1 MRILILSF
9 TLSCLSLFAG
19 QSDTAVKLLTSV
31 NAIKTAEHI
40 TIDGILDETV
50 WQGNPSVDL
59 FIQREPVEGIEPSQ
73 KTAVYIAYDDDALYI
88 AARMYDTHPD
98 SIIARL
104 TRRDNYIASDYFIF
118 GLDSYHDKRSGFFF
132 QINAA
137 GTLSDGI
144 LYNDDWSD
152 NSWDAVWEGKAR
164 IDDKGWTAE
173 IRIPFS
179 QIGFKNSENQVWGIN
194 IKRFIARNNEED
206 YIIKLPKN
214 EGSGVSRFIDLT
226 GLNGIKPSGKIEL
239 LPYVT
244 GKAEYLQHSTGDP
257 FNTGSKYTPD
267 IGADLK
273 MGIGTNLTLNATLN
287 PDFGQVE
294 IDPAVI
300 NLSDVETYYSEKR
313 PFFVQGSSIFDFGN
327 GGARNYWGFNW
338 PGPSLFYSRRIGR
351 NPQGSVPDNSDYS
364 SMPSGTHIIGAA
376 KLTGKVGDNWNIGT
390 IQAVTRREYGQYE
403 LNGIKSELEV
413 EPLTYYGIT
422 RLQKEINN
430 GRQGIGMIA
439 TYTARDYNDQL
450 LSNITNNSSF
460 TGGIDGW
467 TSLDTSKTWVL
478 TGSTSMSYIHG
489 STQRLIE
496 LQENSQHYFQRPD
509 AVSMHV
515 DSSKTSLVGMVGR
528 FYLVKQQGNSFFNSA
543 FGFITPGFDC
553 NDLGFLSRADV
564 INMHI
569 GGGYDWTKPTD
580 YFHYLEVG
588 IALFR
593 NYDFDLNKTNDGV
606 YQFGTY
612 QLPNYYT
619 INWALAYNP
628 WDVNNTRTRG
638 GPLTL
643 NPPGWQANLSLY
655 SDDRKD
661 IVYSLAANSYQ
672 ADFDNYL
679 EYDLSIEYRP
689 APNITLS
696 IAPFISKE
704 FQRSFYIG
712 TFADNYAVNTFGNRY
727 VFGELDQRTLGAAI
741 RLNWTFTPNLTLQLY
756 VQPLISSGKYTS
768 IKELAKPKSY
778 DFNVFNDITLNKSD
792 NTYSVDPDGTGPAPA
807 FTFDNPDFNI
817 RSLRGNAVLRWEY
830 LPGSVLYLVWTQ
842 TRSDYES
849 IGDFQLI
856 KSFSGLTDIHPDNIF
871 ALKFTYWFN
880 M

>member
-1 MRILILSF
+1 MRILIILF
-9 TLSCLSLFAG
+9 TLSCISLFAG

-31 NAIKTAEHI
+31 TALKTTEKI
-40 TIDGILDETV
+40 TIDGYLDEAV
-50 WQGNPSVDL
+50 WQGPPSVDL
-59 FIQREPVEGIEPSQ
+59 FIQRDPVEGVEPSQ
-73 KTAVYIAYDDDALYI
+73 KTAVHIVYDDDAIYI
-88 AARMYDTHPD
+88 AARMFDTHPD

-104 TRRDNYIASDYFIF
+104 TRRDNYIASDYFAVGF
-118 GLDSYHDKRSGFFF
+118 DPYHDKRSGYIF

-137 GTLSDGI
+137 GTLTDGV

-179 QIGFKNSENQVWGIN
+179 QIGFKATDIQVWGIN
-194 IKRFIARNNEED
+194 IKRVIARNNEED
-206 YIIKLPKN
+206 FIVKMPKN
-214 EGSGVSRFIDLT
+214 ESSGVSRFIDLI
-226 GLNGIKPSGKIEL
+226 GLDGIKPSGKIEVV
-239 LPYVT
+239 PYVT
-244 GKAEYLQHSTGDP
+244 GKAEYLQHSPGDP

-273 MGIGTNLTLNATLN
+273 MGLGTNLTLNATIN

-338 PGPSLFYSRRIGR
+338 SGPNLFYSRRIGR

-364 SMPSGTHIIGAA
+364 SVPSGTHILGAA

-390 IQAVTRREYGQYE
+390 IQALTQRQYADYQ
-403 LNGIKSELEV
+403 LNGVNSEAEV
-413 EPLTYYGIT
+413 EPFTYYGIA

-439 TYTARDYNDQL
+439 TYTARDYKDRS
-450 LSNITNNSSF
+450 LSDITNKSSF
-460 TGGIDGW
+460 TGGVDGW
-467 TSLDTSKTWVL
+467 TSLDTAKMWVL
-478 TGSTSMSYIHG
+478 TGYTSMSYVHG
-489 STQRLIE
+489 STQRLID

-509 AVSMHV
+509 SKNMHV
-515 DSSKTSLVGMVGR
+515 DSNKTSLTGMVGR
-528 FYLVKQQGNSFFNSA
+528 FYIIKQQGNSFFNSA

-564 INMHI
+564 INMHV

-580 YFHYLEVG
+580 YYRYVELGV
-588 IALFR
+588 AVFR
-593 NYDFDLNKTNDGV
+593 NYDFDWNKTNDGIFH
-606 YQFGTY
+606 FGTY
-612 QLPNYYT
+612 QFLNYYSV
-619 INWALAYNP
+619 NWNLAYNP
-628 WDVNNTRTRG
+628 WMVNNTRTRG

-643 NPPGWQANLSLY
+643 NPQGWQANINVN

-661 IVYSLAANSYQ
+661 IVYSLSANSYQ
-672 ADFDNYL
+672 ASYDQYL
-679 EYDLSIEYRP
+679 EYDLYVEYRP

-696 IAPFISKE
+696 VSPFINRE
-704 FQRSFYIG
+704 FQRSFYVD
-712 TFADNYAVNTFGNRY
+712 THADNYAVNTFGTRY
-727 VFGELDQRTLGAAI
+727 IFGELDQRTFGAGI

-756 VQPLISSGKYTS
+756 VQPLVSSGKYTS
-768 IKELAKPKSY
+768 LKELAKPKSY
-778 DFNVFNDITLNKSD
+778 EFNQFKDITYNKSD
-792 NTYSVDPDGTGPAPA
+792 NTYTVDPDGSGPASP
-807 FTFDNPDFNI
+807 FTFDNPDFNFK
-817 RSLRGNAVLRWEY
+817 SLRGNAVLRWEY

-842 TRSDYES
+842 TRSDDEA
-849 IGDFQLI
+849 IGDFRLF

>member
-1 MRILILSF
+1 MRIFILILVLSNL
-9 TLSCLSLFAG
+9 TLIAG
-19 QSDTAVKLLTSV
+19 QSDTVVKLLPSV
-31 NAIKTAEHI
+31 TAVKTTEHI
-40 TIDGILDETV
+40 TIDGILDEKV
-50 WQGNPSVDL
+50 WQGTPSVDL
-59 FIQREPVEGIEPSQ
+59 FIQRDPVEGVAPTQ
-73 KTAVYIAYDDDALYI
+73 KTAVYIAYDDDALYV
-88 AARMYDTHPD
+88 AARMYDSHPD

-104 TRRDNYIASDYFIF
+104 TRRDNYIASDYLIF

-179 QIGFKNSENQVWGIN
+179 QIGFKNSDKQVWGIN

-214 EGSGVSRFIDLT
+214 ENTGVSRFIDLT
-226 GLNGIKPSGKIEL
+226 GLDGIKPSGKIEV

-244 GKAEYLQHSTGDP
+244 GKAEYLQHSAGDP

-267 IGADLK
+267 MGADLK

-338 PGPSLFYSRRIGR
+338 SGPSLFYSRRIGR
-351 NPQGSVPDNSDYS
+351 NPQGSVPDNTDYS
-364 SMPSGTHIIGAA
+364 TMPSGTHIIGAA
-376 KLTGKVGDNWNIGT
+376 KLTGKVGDNWNLGT
-390 IQAVTRREYGQYE
+390 IQAVTQREFAQYE
-403 LNGIKSELEV
+403 LNGIKSETEV
-413 EPLTYYGIT
+413 EPLTYYGIA

-439 TYTARDYNDQL
+439 TYTARDIRNQS
-450 LSNITNNSSF
+450 LSDTTNNSSF

-478 TGSTSMSYIHG
+478 TGSTSMSYIQG
-489 STQRLIE
+489 STQRLIN

-509 AVSMHV
+509 AKNMHV
-515 DSSKTSLVGMVGR
+515 DSNKTSLTGMVGR
-528 FYLVKQQGNSFFNSA
+528 FYLVKQQGQSFFNSA

-564 INMHI
+564 INMHL
-569 GGGYDWTKPTD
+569 GGGYDWIKPTD
-580 YFHYLEVG
+580 FYRYIELG
-588 IALFR
+588 IAFFR

-612 QLPNYYT
+612 QFLNYYS
-619 INWALAYNP
+619 INFDFAYNP
-628 WDVNNTRTRG
+628 WMVNNTRTR
-638 GPLTL
+638 
-643 NPPGWQANLSLY
+643 
-655 SDDRKD
+655 
-661 IVYSLAANSYQ
+661 
-672 ADFDNYL
+672 
-679 EYDLSIEYRP
+679 
-689 APNITLS
+689 
-696 IAPFISKE
+696 
-704 FQRSFYIG
+704 
-712 TFADNYAVNTFGNRY
+712 
-727 VFGELDQRTLGAAI
+727 
-741 RLNWTFTPNLTLQLY
+741 
-756 VQPLISSGKYTS
+756 
-768 IKELAKPKSY
+768 
-778 DFNVFNDITLNKSD
+778 
-792 NTYSVDPDGTGPAPA
+792 
-807 FTFDNPDFNI
+807 
-817 RSLRGNAVLRWEY
+817 
-830 LPGSVLYLVWTQ
+830 
-842 TRSDYES
+842 
-849 IGDFQLI
+849 
-856 KSFSGLTDIHPDNIF
+856 
-871 ALKFTYWFN
+871 
-880 M
+880 

>member
-9 TLSCLSLFAG
+9 LLSYVTLYAD
-19 QSDTAVKLLTSV
+19 QPDTSVKLLSRV
-31 NAIKTAEHI
+31 TAVRTKEHI
-40 TIDGILDETV
+40 KIDGILDEAV
-50 WQGNPSVDL
+50 WQGTPSVDV
-59 FIQREPVEGIEPSQ
+59 FIQRDPVEGIEPSQ
-73 KTAVYIAYDDDALYI
+73 KTVVYITYDDDALYF
-88 AARMYDTHPD
+88 AARMFDTHPD

-104 TRRDNYIASDYFIF
+104 TRRDNYIASDVLAV
-118 GLDSYHDKRSGFFF
+118 GLDPYRDKRSGYFF

-137 GTLSDGI
+137 GTLSDGV

-173 IRIPFS
+173 IRVPFS
-179 QIGFKNSENQVWGIN
+179 QIGFKNDDHQVWGIN
-194 IKRFIARNNEED
+194 IKRIIARNNEED
-206 YIIKLPKN
+206 YIVKIPKN
-214 EGSGVSRFIDLT
+214 EGAGVSRFIDLV
-226 GLNGIKPSGKIEL
+226 GLDGIKPSNKIEI

-244 GKAEYLQHSTGDP
+244 GKAEYLQHSPGDP
-257 FNTGSKYTPD
+257 FNNGSKYTPD
-267 IGADLK
+267 IGADIK
-273 MGIGTNLTLNATLN
+273 MGVASNLTLNATIN

-313 PFFVQGSSIFDFGN
+313 PFFVQGSSTFDFGN

-351 NPQGSVPDNSDYS
+351 NPQGSPPDAADFS
-364 SMPSGTHIIGAA
+364 SMPSGTHILGAA

-390 IQAVTRREYGQYE
+390 IQALTQRVYAQYE
-403 LNGIKSELEV
+403 LNGVKSDAEV

-422 RLQKEINN
+422 RLQKELNN
-430 GRQGIGMIA
+430 GRQGIGLIA
-439 TYTARDYNDQL
+439 TYTARNYLDQSL
-450 LSNITNNSSF
+450 YDITNKNSF

-478 TGSTSMSYIHG
+478 TGSTSMSYLRG
-489 STQRLIE
+489 SNQRLIQ
-496 LQENSQHYFQRPD
+496 LQQNSQHYFQRPD
-509 AVSMHV
+509 AVNLHV
-515 DSSKTSLVGMVGR
+515 DSNKTSLTGFLGR
-528 FYLVKQQGNSFFNSA
+528 FYLIKQQGNSFFNSA

-580 YFHYLEVG
+580 YFRYLELG
-588 IALFR
+588 IAFFR

-606 YQFGTY
+606 YLFGYYQF
-612 QLPNYYT
+612 LNYYS
-619 INWALAYNP
+619 INWDLAYNP
-628 WDVNNTRTRG
+628 WLVNNTRTRG

-643 NPPGWQANLSLY
+643 SPPGWQANIFLN
-655 SDDRKD
+655 SDDKKN
-661 IVYSLAANSYQ
+661 IVYSLGANSYQ

-689 APNITLS
+689 ASNITIS
-696 IAPFISKE
+696 ISPFISRE
-704 FQRSFYIG
+704 FQRSMYVG
-712 TFADNYAVNTFGNRY
+712 TFADNFAVNTFGNRY
-727 VFGELDQRTLGAAI
+727 VFGELDQKTLGAGI

-756 VQPLISSGKYTS
+756 VQPLISTGKYTS
-768 IKELAKPKSY
+768 IKELAKSRSY
-778 DFNVFNDITLNKSD
+778 DFNTFTNISLNKSD
-792 NTYSVDPDGTGPAPA
+792 NSYTVDPDGSGPASF
-807 FTFDNPDFNI
+807 FTFDNPDFNF

-842 TRSDYES
+842 TRSDFES
-849 IGDFQLI
+849 IGDNQLLR
-856 KSFSGLTDIHPDNIF
+856 SFSGLTDIHPDNIF

-880 M
+880 I

>member
-1 MRILILSF
+1 MRIFILSF

-19 QSDTAVKLLTSV
+19 QSDTVVKLLPSVTAVKTS
-31 NAIKTAEHI
+31 EHI
-40 TIDGILDETV
+40 TVDGYLDEAV
-50 WQGNPSVDL
+50 WQGTPSVDL
-59 FIQREPVEGIEPSQ
+59 FIQRDPVEGVEPSQ
-73 KTAVYIAYDDDALYI
+73 KTAVYITYDDDALYI

-104 TRRDNYIASDYFIF
+104 TRRDNYLASDYLIF
-118 GLDSYHDKRSGFFF
+118 GLDSYRDKRSGFFF

-179 QIGFKNSENQVWGIN
+179 QIGFKNSDKQVWGIN

-206 YIIKLPKN
+206 YIIKMPKN
-214 EGSGVSRFIDLT
+214 ESTGVSRFIDLI
-226 GLNGIKPSGKIEL
+226 GLDGIKPSGKIEVV
-239 LPYVT
+239 PYVT
-244 GKAEYLQHSTGDP
+244 GKAEYLQHSAGDP

-273 MGIGTNLTLNATLN
+273 MGLGTNLTLNATLN

-294 IDPAVI
+294 IDPAVL

-338 PGPSLFYSRRIGR
+338 SGPSLFYSRRIGR
-351 NPQGSVPDNSDYS
+351 NPQGKLPDNTDYS
-364 SMPSGTHIIGAA
+364 SVPSGTHILGAA

-390 IQAVTRREYGQYE
+390 IQAVTQRDYAQYQ
-403 LNGIKSELEV
+403 LNGIKSDLEV
-413 EPLTYYGIT
+413 EPLTYYGIA

-439 TYTARDYNDQL
+439 TYTARDYRDQS
-450 LSNITNNSSF
+450 LSNITNKSSF
-460 TGGIDGW
+460 TGGVDGW

-478 TGSTSMSYIHG
+478 TGYSSMSYVQG
-489 STQRLIE
+489 STQRLID

-509 AVSMHV
+509 AKNMHV
-515 DSSKTSLVGMVGR
+515 DSSRTSLVGMVGR

-543 FGFITPGFDC
+543 FGFISPGFDC
-553 NDLGFLSRADV
+553 NDLGFLYRADV

-580 YFHYLEVG
+580 YYRYIELG
-588 IALFR
+588 IAFFR
-593 NYDFDLNKTNDGV
+593 NYDFDFNKTNDGL

-612 QLPNYYT
+612 QFLNYYT
-619 INWALAYNP
+619 VNFDFAYNP
-628 WDVNNTRTRG
+628 WMVNNTRTRG

-655 SDDRKD
+655 SDDRKNV
-661 IVYSLAANSYQ
+661 VYSFSGNSYQ
-672 ADFDNYL
+672 ADYDHFL
-679 EYDLSIEYRP
+679 EYDFSIEYRP
-689 APNITLS
+689 ASNISLIIS
-696 IAPFISKE
+696 PFINRD
-704 FQRSFYIG
+704 FQKAMYVG
-712 TFADNYAVNTFGNRY
+712 TFGDNLAVNTFRNRY
-727 VFGELDQRTLGAAI
+727 VFGELDQRTFGAGI
-741 RLNWTFTPNLTLQLY
+741 RLNWTFTPDLTLQLY

-778 DFNVFNDITLNKSD
+778 DFNEYKNITLDNSTNKY
-792 NTYSVDPDGTGPAPA
+792 TVDPDGSGPASP
-807 FTFDNPDFNI
+807 FTFDNPDFNF

-849 IGDFQLI
+849 IGDFRLS

>member
-1 MRILILSF
+1 MRTFILSLL
-9 TLSCLSLFAG
+9 LSGLSLYAD
-19 QSDTAVKLLTSV
+19 QPDASVKLLPFVKAVRT
-31 NAIKTAEHI
+31 TGHI
-40 TIDGILDETV
+40 TIDGILDEPV
-50 WQGNPSVDL
+50 WQGTPSVDQ
-59 FIQREPVEGIEPSQ
+59 FIQRDPVEGVEPSQ
-73 KTAVYIAYDDDALYI
+73 KTAVYIAYDDDALYV

-118 GLDSYHDKRSGFFF
+118 GLDPYHDKRSGLFF

-137 GTLSDGI
+137 GTLSDGV

-164 IDDKGWTAE
+164 IDDKGWTVE

-179 QIGFKNSENQVWGIN
+179 QIGFKNDDHQVWGIN

-206 YIIKLPKN
+206 YIVKIPKN
-214 EGSGVSRFIDLT
+214 EGAGVSRFIDLV
-226 GLNGIKPSGKIEL
+226 GLDGIKPSGKIEF

-244 GKAEYLQHSTGDP
+244 GKAEYLQHSSGDP
-257 FNTGSKYTPD
+257 FNTGSKYTPG
-267 IGADLK
+267 IGADIK
-273 MGIGTNLTLNATLN
+273 MGVGSNLTLNATLN

-300 NLSDVETYYSEKR
+300 NLSDVETYYAEKR
-313 PFFVQGSSIFDFGN
+313 PFFIQGSSVFDFGN

-351 NPQGSVPDNSDYS
+351 NPQGSVPDSADFS

-390 IQAVTRREYGQYE
+390 IQAVTRREYADYQ
-403 LNGIKSELEV
+403 LNGINSEAEV
-413 EPLTYYGIT
+413 EPLTYYGIA

-430 GRQGIGMIA
+430 GRQGIGIIA
-439 TYTARDYNDQL
+439 TYTARDYLDQS
-450 LSNITNNSSF
+450 LSDITNKNSF

-467 TSLDTSKTWVL
+467 TSFDTSKTWVL

-489 STQRLIE
+489 STQRLID

-509 AVSMHV
+509 AVNLLV
-515 DSSKTSLVGMVGR
+515 DSSKTSLIGFLGR

-553 NDLGFLSRADV
+553 NDLGYLSRADV

-580 YFHYLEVG
+580 YFRYLELG
-588 IALFR
+588 IAFFR
-593 NYDFDLNKTNDGV
+593 NYDFDLNKTNDGIF
-606 YQFGTY
+606 QFGTY
-612 QLPNYYT
+612 QFLNYYSV
-619 INWALAYNP
+619 NWNLAYNP
-628 WDVNNTRTRG
+628 WLVNNTRTRG

-643 NPPGWQANLSLY
+643 NPPGWQANITLN
-655 SDDRKD
+655 SDDRKN
-661 IVYSLAANSYQ
+661 IVYSISANSYQ
-672 ADFDNYL
+672 ADYDNYL
-679 EYDLSIEYRP
+679 EYDLSVEYRP
-689 APNITLS
+689 ASNITLS
-696 IAPFISKE
+696 ISPFINRE
-704 FQRSFYIG
+704 FQRSMYVG
-712 TFADNYAVNTFGNRY
+712 TFADISAVNTFGNRY
-727 VFGELDQRTLGAAI
+727 VFGELDQKTIGAGI

-756 VQPLISSGKYTS
+756 VQPLISTGKYTS
-768 IKELAKPKSY
+768 IKELAKPRSY
-778 DFNVFNDITLNKSD
+778 EFNTYTNISLNETD
-792 NTYSVDPDGTGPAPA
+792 NTYTVNPGGSGSH

-849 IGDFQLI
+849 IGDNRLLN
-856 KSFSGLTDIHPDNIF
+856 SFSGLTDIHPDNIF
-871 ALKFTYWFN
+871 ALKFTYWFDI
-880 M
+880 